1 MFDNDMKSLAKRS
14 FFAVLVAICHA
25 VVLYAIM
32 ILGFIGSIGAP
43 QGGDAGHVY
52 PTSGPVVVFLRVL
65 QTVMWILFFP
75 ASLFTDK
82 GISPLVLWVCNSLI
96 WGIAIVAIMNR
107 IVENKKTNHCIE
119 PTRDTPAAGQ

>member
-1 MFDNDMKSLAKRS
+1 MFDNDMKPLAKRS
-14 FFAVLVAICHA
+14 IFAVQVAICHA

-32 ILGFIGSIGAP
+32 ILGFIVLIGAP
-43 QGGDAGHVY
+43 QGGDAGYVY

-82 GISPLVLWVCNSLI
+82 GISPLYYGSA
-96 WGIAIVAIMNR
+96 IA
-107 IVENKKTNHCIE
+107 
-119 PTRDTPAAGQ
+119 